1 MWEQRQ
7 KGRAERSS
15 LLPEHLPS
23 FGPKFSSKV
32 SCSNKSLRVLPSLTT
47 SVTHEEFPTTRGLG
61 PETTNSLF
69 YFKDK
74 EIPTK
79 TISPSTMQRNSWAG
93 RQDAQ
98 SSFRGGSGVL
108 DLRAWGE
115 NDLRY
120 YKFMAFQRVT
130 VCKLKQNDSIRISWG
145 KLLGKK
151 QAPWWYS
158 L

>member
-93 RQDAQ
+93 RPDAQ
-98 SSFRGGSGVL
+98 SGGDLGCWISGRGVKTTSDIISLWLSKGSQYV
-108 DLRAWGE
+108 
-115 NDLRY
+115 N
-120 YKFMAFQRVT
+120 
-130 VCKLKQNDSIRISWG
+130 
-145 KLLGKK
+145 
-151 QAPWWYS
+151 
-158 L
+158 